1 VFSRLGHLVTR
12 RPWWVI
18 AVWVVTAAAIVALSP
33 SLSSV
38 SNSDQTS
45 FLPKS
50 YESMKAQD
58 LAARVFPQ
66 SADATGLF
74 VVHRSDGARLTTA
87 DLGRIGAMTLALNKD
102 HIAHVT
108 GIITS
113 RAMLAPNG
121 KMQLVTALFN
131 GNAADTNLQNA
142 VPLLRADATSLL
154 NGSGLRA
161 GLAGTVPMAYD
172 TMKSFDSATRIVA
185 IVTIALII
193 VLLGVIFRS
202 PIAGVLP
209 IASIGLVYAL
219 STSVLADLAK
229 HIGFKVDASLT
240 TLLVVVLFGIGTD
253 YILFLLFR
261 YRERLRAGDESRV
274 AVRTAV
280 HRVGQ
285 AITSSALVVM
295 AAMGALGLSDLK
307 SFQTMAPAFVTAVAL
322 MLLAA
327 LTLIPALLTLIGPRV
342 FWPSR
347 HWQTAPPSRVW
358 QKMAGRIARQPGRMA
373 LISGAILVVLAA
385 AAIFMHASYD
395 LSGEL
400 PSNTESARATTLLE
414 SAFPAGALSPTQVYL
429 TGASPLSASELAAF
443 SARLKGVSGVA
454 TVTPAGLTKDGRT
467 AAVDVSLVAAPLSN
481 QALNVAEHLKDV
493 AHAAAGPGREAL
505 VGGESMG
512 FADLRTASDRDYRV
526 VYPVAALLILLIL
539 AVLLRS
545 LVAPFYL
552 LAGVA
557 LGFVATLGA
566 SVIAFQWVL
575 GDAGIVFA
583 MPMIVYLFVVA
594 VGTDYNILLT
604 SRLREEI
611 VGGAS
616 PHDAAAMAV
625 AHAGPTV
632 ASAGVILAGTFASLM
647 TAGVTLLAEMGF
659 AVAVGILLVALVMA
673 SILVPS
679 IATLLGHRVWW
690 PGHQGVRS
698 LTSSANVS
706 ERPTPLTPGSATRP
720 GATTSDAMID

>member
-1 VFSRLGHLVTR
+1 
-12 RPWWVI
+12 VI
-18 AVWVVTAAAIVALSP
+18 VAWMVAAVAIVALSP
-33 SLSSV
+33 SLASV
-38 SNSDQTS
+38 SSSDQTS
-45 FLPKS
+45 FLPNS

-66 SADATGLF
+66 SADATGVF
-74 VVHRSDGARLTTA
+74 VVHRFDGARLTTA
-87 DLGRIGAMTLALNKD
+87 DLGRIGAMTLGLNKAG
-102 HIAHVT
+102 IAHVA
-108 GIITS
+108 GAVTS
-113 RAMLAPNG
+113 RTMLAPNG
-121 KMQLVTALFN
+121 KLQLVTVLFN
-131 GNAADTNLQNA
+131 GNAADTKLQNA
-142 VPLLRADATSLL
+142 VPVLRAKAASLL
-154 NGSGLRA
+154 AGSGLRA
-161 GLAGTVPMAYD
+161 GLAGTVATEYD
-172 TMKSFDSATRIVA
+172 TMQSFDSATRIVA

-202 PIAGVLP
+202 PIAGALP
-209 IASIGLVYAL
+209 VASIGLVYAL

-229 HIGFKVDASLT
+229 YIGFKVDASLT

-347 HWQTAPPSRVW
+347 HWQTAPPGGVW
-358 QKMAGRIARQPGRMA
+358 QRMAGRIARHPGRMA
-373 LISGAILVVLAA
+373 LVSGAILVVLAA
-385 AAIFMHASYD
+385 GAGFMHASYD
-395 LSGEL
+395 ITGEL

-414 SAFPAGALSPTQVYL
+414 SAFPAGVISPTQVYL
-429 TGASPLSASELAAF
+429 TGASRLTASELAAF

-454 TVTPAGLTKDGRT
+454 TVTPAGLAKDGRT
-467 AAVDVSLVAAPLSN
+467 AVVDVSLVASPLSN
-481 QALNVAEHLKDV
+481 QALNVVERLMDV
-493 AHAAAGPGREAL
+493 AHAAAGTGHQAL
-505 VGGESMG
+505 VGGESMD
-512 FADLRTASDRDYRV
+512 FADIRTASDRDYRV

-557 LGFVATLGA
+557 LGFAATLGA

-604 SRLREEI
+604 TRLREEI
-611 VGGAS
+611 VEGAS

-625 AHAGPTV
+625 AHGGPTV
-632 ASAGVILAGTFASLM
+632 ASAGVILAGTFASLL

-659 AVAVGILLVALVMA
+659 AVAVGILLVAIVMA
-673 SILVPS
+673 ATLIPS
-679 IATLLGHRVWW
+679 VATLLGHRIWW
-690 PGHQGVRS
+690 PGHQDGRVGAPR
-698 LTSSANVS
+698 AA
-706 ERPTPLTPGSATRP
+706 GP
-720 GATTSDAMID
+720 GAAQALRSAEGRAAAAAAGPDAMVE